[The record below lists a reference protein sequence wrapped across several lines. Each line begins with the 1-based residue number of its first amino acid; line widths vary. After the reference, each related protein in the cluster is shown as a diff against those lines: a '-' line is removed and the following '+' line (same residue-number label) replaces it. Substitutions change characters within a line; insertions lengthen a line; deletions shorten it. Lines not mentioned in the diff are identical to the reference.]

1 MPDSPEH
8 DWLTGSPRPLR
19 WLFLDLNS
27 YFASAE
33 QQAEPRLRGRPV
45 VVAPVMTDS
54 TCAIAA
60 SREAKQFGIKTGTPI
75 WEARRLCRDLVIV
88 PARHDLYVRYHEAI
102 FAEVAR
108 HIPVTAILSIDEA
121 ACRLLDNENR
131 PDTARALANRIK
143 AGIAAHVGTVLTC
156 SIGIAP
162 TRLLAKMASDMEKP
176 DGLVVIEAHEL
187 PDRLYP
193 LDLSDIPGVGPRMK
207 RRLTCANIHSIEQLL
222 ALGPQ
227 GMARVWG
234 GTPGARLWWALMGK
248 DFADKA
254 STDRTIGHSH
264 VLAPADRAMAPAR
277 QVCRRLLLKAAAR
290 LRAKDKAARELTLT
304 LKLDEGGRW
313 GAVARLEATHDSFAL
328 LAALDQLWDMAE
340 RARIRHPRACGVTL
354 SGLVMAAP
362 VQTQLALFDAPPAR
376 RDHDALWQSIDKLN
390 HRFGRNKVTIGGTA
404 GRNADRTGAVIAFN
418 RIPGAGDFSG

>member
-1 MPDSPEH
+1 MSDSSEH
-8 DWLTGSPRPLR
+8 DWLTSSPRPLR

-45 VVAPVMTDS
+45 VVAPVMTNS

-60 SREAKQFGIKTGTPI
+60 SREAKAFGIKTGTPI
-75 WEARRLCRDLVIV
+75 WEARRLCHDLVIV
-88 PARHDLYVRYHEAI
+88 PARHELYTRYHAAI
-102 FAEVAR
+102 FAEVER
-108 HIPVTAILSIDEA
+108 HLPVTTIMSIDEGV
-121 ACRLLDNENR
+121 CRLLDNENQ
-131 PDTARALANRIK
+131 PDTARAIARRIK
-143 AGIAAHVGTVLTC
+143 AGIAAHVGACLTS

-187 PDRLYP
+187 PERLHA

-207 RRLTCANIHSIEQLL
+207 RRLTCANIHSMEQLL

-234 GTPGARLWWALMGK
+234 GTPGARMWWALMGK

-254 STDRTIGHSH
+254 STERTIGHSH

-290 LRAKDKAARELTLT
+290 LRAKDRAARELTLT
-304 LKLDEGGRW
+304 LRLEEGGRW
-313 GAVARLEATHDSFAL
+313 GAQARLEATHDSFRL
-328 LAALDQLWDMAE
+328 LAALDQLWTMAE
-340 RARIRHPRACGVTL
+340 HARIRHPRACGVTL
-354 SGLVMAAP
+354 SGLVMAEPA
-362 VQTQLALFDAPPAR
+362 QAQLALFDAPPVR
-376 RDHDALWQSIDKLN
+376 RDQDALWQGIDKLN
-390 HRFGRNKVTIGGTA
+390 RRFGRNKVTIGGTA
-404 GRNADRTGAVIAFN
+404 GRNADRTGAVIAFS
-418 RIPGAGDFSG
+418 RTPGTDDFSG